1 CGMLEGLGITFVYM
15 VQAQLWLRYWVL
27 GVSTSEP
34 VELWWDIQP
43 IAAGVFG
50 APVAFATIV
59 VVSLL
64 TRKINP
70 VTDALVDDLRL
81 PD

>member
-1 CGMLEGLGITFVYM
+1 MLTGLSVTVVYMIQAQPWLRHWILGIP
-15 VQAQLWLRYWVL
+15 
-27 GVSTSEP
+27 TSEP
-34 VELWWDIQP
+34 VTLWWDIQP

-50 APVAFATIV
+50 APAAFGAIIL
-59 VVSLL
+59 VSLL
-64 TRKINP
+64 TRRINP

>member
-1 CGMLEGLGITFVYM
+1 MLAGLCVTVVYMIQAQPWLRHWLLGI
-15 VQAQLWLRYWVL
+15 
-27 GVSTSEP
+27 STSEP
-34 VELWWDIQP
+34 ITLWWDIQP

-50 APVAFATIV
+50 APAAFVVIV
-59 VVSLL
+59 LVSLL
-64 TRKINP
+64 TKRINP